1 MKANFEYYDTV
12 VSTSTADLRRHMDYK
27 DDHREY
33 YNHRFVYSFSKIVCE
48 KEYKTSII
56 MTTRR
61 DVGSTIQKINQDACL
76 NNKRKLN
83 ALYN

>member
-1 MKANFEYYDTV
+1 MKCPDMKANFKYY
-12 VSTSTADLRRHMDYK
+12 ADLRRYMDYK

-33 YNHRFVYSFSKIVCE
+33 YNHCFVYSFSKIVCE
-48 KEYKTSII
+48 KEYKISII

-61 DVGSTIQKINQDACL
+61 DVGSAIQKINQDACL
-76 NNKRKLN
+76 KNKRKLN